1 MGSVGRADGS
11 AGVENMGNRSG
22 STVAPRMFGVPRD
35 EGVESNASP
44 VAGGEL
50 NTANGKLASVS
61 GGRVDTASGGRTW
74 ASGGQ
79 ANIASGALLIDAR
92 KSHTL
97 HRQPYP
103 FVGHADRCRR
113 FGQRC
118 AHHRQERHSE
128 RDQWRSQ
135 QRSQRICVID
145 QWGR

>member
-50 NTANGKLASVS
+50 NTASGKLASVS

-97 HRQPYP
+97 HRQPHLSLDTQIV
-103 FVGHADRCRR
+103 VGASANAVPTLVKNAT
-113 FGQRC
+113 GS
-118 AHHRQERHSE
+118 A
-128 RDQWRSQ
+128 
-135 QRSQRICVID
+135 
-145 QWGR
+145 